1 MLKFDRKQQN
11 SIKQFSFT
19 KKKIQYNLKKRSVH
33 MSPQKEA
40 ILSLLSV
47 GEFLELELLEG

>member
-1 MLKFDRKQQN
+1 MLQFDRKQQN
-11 SIKQFSFT
+11 SVKQFSFK